1 MVNAISLTGE
11 QQIHDSETQ
20 RLSQNPQEARR
31 IPRRDYIN
39 RINYANFENIPLIV
53 FFRHKRFGRSFSLKG
68 QPLPCMENKL
78 ELTWIKGFP
87 VEEDPGQFVCEK
99 ILIPDTG
106 NYIAFSCEEYSIS
119 CDGLSL
125 SLPEEAYTLANRKHF
140 REEANGISA
149 TLVQNG
155 VLYKG
160 CLKNFNPEGFLIKL
174 DREGNGN
181 FKWLNGQESLSVFL
195 GQEGNMIFSGE
206 CRISSI
212 RENTRYKECITVP
225 LADSVKRFSKKKY
238 RGERYE
244 LSSSLN
250 ISFNHPISGRQ
261 KHLRI
266 KDISGSGFSLT
277 EPVQEAVLFAG
288 LILPE
293 VSILLPGDRAL
304 RCRVQVI
311 YRSFEDE
318 ENPEVVKCGLAILDM
333 DPREHSLLL
342 NYIHQEIDNRA
353 YVCNDVDMT
362 ALWSFFFESGFIYPE
377 KYRHIQGN
385 KENLKSLYEKLYTQ
399 HPGIARHFIYQEGA
413 RIQGHLSM
421 LRSYENSWLL
431 HHHAASTSH
440 SQNAG
445 LHVLNQIGS
454 FGNNCHKIESLHL
467 NYLMCYFRR
476 DNKFP
481 NKVFGGLA
489 EKIGNPKSC
498 SLDDW
503 AYYHI
508 RKEKTELSHKDAG
521 WQLEKTSPGE
531 LRDLDCLYENISGGL
546 MLRAFNL
553 EGEDTERRSL
563 FDEYEDSGF
572 SRQIE
577 LFSLKKEGR
586 TSAVI
591 MVDRSEAGL
600 NMSDLTNSF
609 KVFLSDPEDL
619 SREVLE
625 SVLQELSSYFT
636 VENRIPVLLY
646 PFREGQEMNLP
657 IEKKYTLWVIN
668 MEASDT
674 YFHYL
679 KMLLRII
686 RH

>member
-1 MVNAISLTGE
+1 MVNAIPHTGE
-11 QQIHDSETQ
+11 KQIHESDPQS
-20 RLSQNPQEARR
+20 LSYNPDRGR
-31 IPRRDYIN
+31 SIRRRDYIN
-39 RINYANFENIPLIV
+39 RINYANFESIPLIV
-53 FFRHKRFGRSFSLKG
+53 FFRHKRFGRSFSLKAM
-68 QPLPCMENKL
+68 PSPCIENRL
-78 ELTWIKGFP
+78 EMTWLEGFP
-87 VEEDPGQFVCEK
+87 EEEDINLFDCER

-106 NYIAFSCEEYSIS
+106 NYIAFSSEDYSAGPEGIT
-119 CDGLSL
+119 LT
-125 SLPEEAYTLANRKHF
+125 LPEEAYTLANRKYV
-140 REEANGISA
+140 REEAADISA
-149 TLVQNG
+149 TLLQNG
-155 VLYKG
+155 VLYEG
-160 CLKNFNPEGFLIKL
+160 NLKNFNPEGFLIKL
-174 DREGNGN
+174 EREGNGN
-181 FKWLNGQESLSVFL
+181 FKWLNSQESLSL
-195 GQEGNMIFSGE
+195 ILRKEGMLIFSGE
-206 CRISSI
+206 CRISSL
-212 RENTRYKECITVP
+212 RGDTRNKECVAVP
-225 LADSVKRFSKKKY
+225 LSNSVRRFPKKKY

-250 ISFNHPISGRQ
+250 IGFQHSLSMRQ

-266 KDISGSGFSLT
+266 KDISGSGFSVT

-293 VSILLPGDRAL
+293 VRILMPGNQSL
-304 RCRVQVI
+304 TCRVQVI

-318 ENPEVVKCGLAILDM
+318 QNPEEVKCGLAILDM

-342 NYIHQEIDNRA
+342 NYIHQEIDCRA
-353 YVCNDVDMT
+353 FVCNDVDMT

-377 KYRHIQGN
+377 KYKHLQEN
-385 KENLKSLYEKLYTQ
+385 KENIKSLYEKLYTQ
-399 HPGIARHFIYQEGA
+399 HPGIARHFIYQEGS

-421 LRSYENSWLL
+421 LRSYENTWML

-489 EKIGNPKSC
+489 DKINDPKSC

-508 RKEKTELSHKDAG
+508 EKGESSFSFKGAG
-521 WQLEKTSPGE
+521 WELEKTSPGE
-531 LRDLDCLYENISGGL
+531 LKDLDCLYEHLSGGL
-546 MLRAFNL
+546 MLRAFNM
-553 EGEDTERRSL
+553 EGEDTDGRSL
-563 FDEYEDSGF
+563 FQDYEKSGF
-572 SRQIE
+572 TRDIE
-577 LFSLKKEGR
+577 LYSLKKGGR
-586 TSAVI
+586 SSAVI

-609 KVFLSDPEDL
+609 KVFVTDPEDL
-619 SREVLE
+619 TRELLE
-625 SVLQELSSYFT
+625 SVLRELSSFFP
-636 VENRIPVLLY
+636 VANRIPVLLY
-646 PFREGQEMNLP
+646 PYQEGQKMDLP
-657 IEKKYTLWVIN
+657 IEKMYTLWVIN